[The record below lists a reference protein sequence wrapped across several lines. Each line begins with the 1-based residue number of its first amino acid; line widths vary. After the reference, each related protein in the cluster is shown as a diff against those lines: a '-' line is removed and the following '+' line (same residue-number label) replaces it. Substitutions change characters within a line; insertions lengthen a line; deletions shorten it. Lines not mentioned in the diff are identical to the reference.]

1 MWFCSLFSGS
11 SGNSIYI
18 GTGKTNVLVDA
29 GLSGKRVVNSLKEI
43 GISPKEINAILV
55 THEHIDHIRGVGV
68 MSRMFNIPV
77 YANTNTWESMEK
89 IIGKINENNI
99 RIIDKDSPFAVGDIE
114 IMPFSTPHDAADP
127 CGYSFLNEGAKV
139 SIATDIG
146 HVSDCVFD
154 NIKDSNLI
162 LLESNHDVEML
173 KFGPY
178 PYALKR
184 RILSDVGHLSNESA
198 GKAIVEL
205 LKDKYMTVVL
215 GHLSEQNNYP
225 ELAYRTVVS
234 ILEENGIDIDSDIKI
249 DMAGRNNVSSLYEL
263 K

>member
-11 SGNSIYI
+11 SGNSIYV
-18 GTGKTNVLVDA
+18 GTEKTNVLVDA
-29 GLSGKRVVNSLKEI
+29 GLSGKRVSNSLREI
-43 GISPKEINAILV
+43 GISPKEINALLV

-77 YANTNTWESMEK
+77 YANTNTWESMQN
-89 IIGKINENNI
+89 IIGNISNDNI
-99 RIIDKDSPFAVGDIE
+99 RIIDNSIPFTIGDIE
-114 IMPFSTPHDAADP
+114 VKPFSTPHDAADP
-127 CGYSFLNEGAKV
+127 FGYCFFNDGTKI

-154 NIKDSNLI
+154 SIKDSNLI

-184 RILSDVGHLSNESA
+184 RILSDVGHLSNDSA
-198 GKAIVEL
+198 GEAIVKL
-205 LKDKYMTVVL
+205 LRDKRMTVIL

-234 ILEENGIDIDSDIKI
+234 ILEENGIDINSDIKI
-249 DMAGRNNVSSLYEL
+249 DMAGRNSVSSFYEL